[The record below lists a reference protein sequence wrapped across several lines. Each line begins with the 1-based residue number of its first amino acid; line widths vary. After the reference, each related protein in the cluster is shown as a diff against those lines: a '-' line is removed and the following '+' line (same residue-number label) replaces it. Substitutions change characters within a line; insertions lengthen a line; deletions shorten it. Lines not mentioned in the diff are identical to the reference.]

1 MLVTPAA
8 TAQLLVDRFWDL
20 VRVAIAVAV
29 VSAIVGLYLSY
40 YLNVASGATI
50 VLVETLGFVIAL
62 LFSPRTRGLRRRRR
76 EVTARA

>member
-1 MLVTPAA
+1 M
-8 TAQLLVDRFWDL
+8 
-20 VRVAIAVAV
+20 RVAIAVAV
-29 VSAIVGLYLSY
+29 VPAIVGLYLSY

-50 VLVETLGFVIAL
+50 VLVETLCFVIAL